1 MSNQTDSSWSV
12 REVFTVDDAHPDST
26 SFDSSLP
33 KGRLN
38 VRFRVWRLAFITF
51 GVITSILVVAAFIGL
66 FITQP
71 TVTRPPAILTPSP
84 TVTSPLT
91 GVGAPAPGTASSSGT
106 ASPSSGTAASPS
118 SGTAASPSSQ
128 TAQTLAVAG
137 LIIGCIS
144 AIGTLLSGWA
154 TLVTARAVARQDM
167 ASRTPRARAK
177 SSKPRTRMV

>member
-26 SFDSSLP
+26 SFDGSLHN
-33 KGRLN
+33 GRLN
-38 VRFRVWRLAFITF
+38 VRFRAWKLAFMTF
-51 GVITSILVVAAFIGL
+51 GVITSILVVVVIISL
-66 FITQP
+66 FVTQP
-71 TVTRPPAILTPSP
+71 TV

-91 GVGAPAPGTASSSGT
+91 GVGVSSPGTASSSPGT
-106 ASPSSGTAASPS
+106 PSSSPGTAA
-118 SGTAASPSSQ
+118 APSSQ
-128 TAQTLAVAG
+128 TAQTFAVAG

-167 ASRTPRARAK
+167 ASRTPRARAR
-177 SSKPRTRMV
+177 SSKPHTRKV